1 MQNGEA
7 QNFTQNMNEFTLVI
21 NIKFI
26 TQASRAER
34 FILDTDKS
42 YTLDHK

>member
-7 QNFTQNMNEFTLVI
+7 QNFTQDMNGFTLVI
-21 NIKFI
+21 KIEFI

-42 YTLDHK
+42 YALDHK